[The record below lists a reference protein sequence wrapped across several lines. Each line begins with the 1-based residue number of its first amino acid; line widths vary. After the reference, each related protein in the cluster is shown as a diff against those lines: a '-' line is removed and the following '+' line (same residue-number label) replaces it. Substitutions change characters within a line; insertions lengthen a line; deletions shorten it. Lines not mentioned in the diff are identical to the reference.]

1 MLKEGG
7 CLTSSNLLANYP
19 NRYPNLNILNIRCD
33 RRDKTNNQGSCISIV
48 VHSKKN
54 GSVK

>member
-1 MLKEGG
+1 MLREGG

-33 RRDKTNNQGSCISIV
+33 SRDKTNNQGSCISIV